1 MVFDDTRLKAL
12 YSRYGYIQ
20 FRMSKFEEYELYV
33 RNKDFLDSLN
43 VITFTD
49 TNGKLMA
56 LKPDVTL
63 SIVKNS
69 KDTPGEVRK
78 VFYNENVYRVSK
90 RTGSFQELMQV
101 GLECVGD
108 VDEYNIYEVIMLAA
122 ESLMDISE
130 NCVLDISHLGIIND
144 ILNSCDVD
152 YNTRG
157 KILICISE
165 KNAHG
170 IRRICEENN
179 IPEKKAE
186 ILCRLV
192 YIYGRPE
199 DVIPRLEKLLAGEEA
214 KESIEQL
221 KRIAEA
227 FDGNQLREILR
238 LDFSVT
244 NDIGYYNDIV
254 FIGFVQGVP
263 DKILSGGQYD
273 KVMLKMGLKS
283 RAIGF
288 AINTNALER
297 INASDDIY
305 DVDTLLIYENNAD
318 IIDVKDAVE
327 ELTKDGGRVLAQR
340 NIPDKIKYRQLIKLQ
355 NGEVKTIESDD

>member
-12 YSRYGYIQ
+12 YSRYGYLQ

-122 ESLMDISE
+122 ESLMDISD

-152 YNTRG
+152 YNTRE

-179 IPEKKAE
+179 IPEKKRKYFAGSFTFME
-186 ILCRLV
+186 
-192 YIYGRPE
+192 GR
-199 DVIPRLEKLLAGEEA
+199 
-214 KESIEQL
+214 
-221 KRIAEA
+221 
-227 FDGNQLREILR
+227 
-238 LDFSVT
+238 
-244 NDIGYYNDIV
+244 
-254 FIGFVQGVP
+254 
-263 DKILSGGQYD
+263 
-273 KVMLKMGLKS
+273 KM
-283 RAIGF
+283 
-288 AINTNALER
+288 
-297 INASDDIY
+297 
-305 DVDTLLIYENNAD
+305 
-318 IIDVKDAVE
+318 
-327 ELTKDGGRVLAQR
+327 
-340 NIPDKIKYRQLIKLQ
+340 
-355 NGEVKTIESDD
+355 

>member
-12 YSRYGYIQ
+12 YSRYGYLQ

-122 ESLMDISE
+122 ESLMDISD

-152 YNTRG
+152 YNTRE

-199 DVIPRLEKLLAGEEA
+199 DVIPGLEKLLAGEEA

-221 KRIAEA
+221 KRIAGA
-227 FDGNQLREILR
+227 FDGNKLKEILR
-238 LDFSVT
+238 IDFSVT

-273 KVMLKMGLKS
+273 KVMSKMGLKS

-288 AINTNALER
+288 AINTNVLER
-297 INASDDIY
+297 IKASDDIY
-305 DVDTLLIYENNAD
+305 DVDTLLIYEKDAD

-355 NGEVKTIESDD
+355 NGEVKTIGSDD